1 MKTAIAMTQQIS
13 YSNAKIG
20 QTINPEQLTQ
30 IVEAILAG
38 KYSWACFLLL
48 RCMGYNPLHYIPY
61 RTYNRLVK
69 ENCQVGNSSGRE
81 TNNINLDNQ
90 GSETRSNSTPSPQ
103 HLSKITDLDYIET
116 ISEQHTQVRGGYLE
130 PWLEYNS
137 FKIKQ
142 VLPNGQ
148 GFSDCN

>member
-1 MKTAIAMTQQIS
+1 MTQQIPF
-13 YSNAKIG
+13 SNSKFNKAIS
-20 QTINPEQLTQ
+20 PEQLNQ

-81 TNNINLDNQ
+81 TNKIDPDNQ
-90 GSETRSNSTPSPQ
+90 CSETRSNGTPSPQ

-130 PWLEYNS
+130 QWLEYNS
-137 FKIKQ
+137 FKIKHM
-142 VLPNGQ
+142 LPTGQ

>member
-1 MKTAIAMTQQIS
+1 
-13 YSNAKIG
+13 
-20 QTINPEQLTQ
+20 
-30 IVEAILAG
+30 
-38 KYSWACFLLL
+38 
-48 RCMGYNPLHYIPY
+48 MGYNPLHYIPY

-81 TNNINLDNQ
+81 TNNINPDNPC
-90 GSETRSNSTPSPQ
+90 SETKSNATPSPQ

-116 ISEQHTQVRGGYLE
+116 ISEQHAQVRGGYLE
-130 PWLEYNS
+130 QWLEYNS

-142 VLPNGQ
+142 VLPNSQ